1 MPEAKRKIYYLSH
14 YNDPAVTGE
23 DRVVSLAA
31 KTKMDYICDV
41 LLRLGFEVNIVS
53 MAPPAGSSRCP
64 GGTFALRDGVS
75 LTLFPVLPKGSKVNG
90 AANAL
95 RLRSNVSRFLRGLA
109 PDDTVLCYH
118 SLLFCGLLQK
128 AKAKAGFRL
137 VLEVEELYSDV
148 TGKSADRRRE
158 EELFRHCDAF
168 VFPTEMLAGAV
179 GTAGRPYAIC
189 SGIYQMNERVARKR
203 DDGRI
208 HVVYAGTLDPR
219 KGGAAAA
226 VAAGAFLDAR
236 YALHILGGGSD
247 EWVSMIRDAVAEA
260 NEKGQGCEVTYEG
273 LKSGCEFD
281 AFVQSCHIGLS
292 PQNPDAEFNATS
304 FPSKVFMYLSNGLS
318 VVSVDLP
325 VFTGEIREALTLCP
339 DNAPETLARAIEA
352 ADSRMGAEALLDKLD
367 NEFGESLDS
376 LLR

>member
-31 KTKMDYICDV
+31 TTKMDYLCDV
-41 LLRLGFEVNIVS
+41 LVRLGYEVEIVS
-53 MAPPAGSSRCP
+53 MAPPAGPKACP
-64 GGTFALRDGVS
+64 GGTFVLRDGVT
-75 LTLFPVLPKGSKVNG
+75 LRLFPTLPKGSKVNG
-90 AANAL
+90 AVNVL
-95 RLRSNVSRFLRGLA
+95 RLRRDVSRFLGGLG
-109 PDDTVLCYH
+109 PGDTVLCYH

-128 AKAKAGFRL
+128 AKARAGFRL

-148 TGKSADRRRE
+148 TGSDADRRRE

-168 VFPTEMLAGAV
+168 VFPTEMLASAV
-179 GTAGRPYAIC
+179 GTGDRPYAVC
-189 SGIYQMNERVARKR
+189 SGIYRVNERVAERR
-203 DDGRI
+203 GDGRV

-226 VAAGAFLDAR
+226 AAGAFLDSR
-236 YALHILGGGSD
+236 YALHVLGGGSV
-247 EWVSMIRDAVAEA
+247 EWVAAIKDAVARA
-260 NEKGQGCEVTYEG
+260 NAEGRGCEVAYEG
-273 LKSGCEFD
+273 LKSGREFD

-292 PQNPDAEFNATS
+292 PQNPDADFNATS

-325 VFTGEIREALTLCP
+325 VFTGEIREALMLCP
-339 DNAPETLARAIEA
+339 DNHPETLARAIEA
-352 ADSRMGAEALLDKLD
+352 APKESRADELLRGLD
-367 NEFGESLDS
+367 EKFRESLGS